1 MPQQS
6 TDKNKQEFTLEL
18 NGKDVDFTVTREH
31 FNRYTND
38 INMNDKVAP
47 SQQFVMRCVEEDS
60 KENLKEY
67 IKSTPGSEI
76 DIAGAL
82 STEYK
87 PDTEIVVK
95 KRSKPQ
101 TK

>member
-1 MPQQS
+1 MS
-6 TDKNKQEFTLEL
+6 DKNKQEFTLEL
-18 NGKDVDFTVTREH
+18 DGKDVDFTVTREH

-47 SQQFVMRCVEEDS
+47 SQQFVMRCVDDAS
-60 KENLKEY
+60 KDDLKAY
-67 IKSTPGSEI
+67 IKDTPGSEI

-82 STEYK
+82 SSEYK

-95 KRSKPQ
+95 KRSSKPS
-101 TK
+101 K